1 LENDVNLVSLCV
13 TGLPAR
19 RSSSNARKLEAL
31 DAVLVHANCLWSD
44 LDAVLLPGGYF
55 AVPGHECFYR
65 SRRRDHL
72 DRHDLIEPL
81 LRARSRLTRSKGAWL
96 VVGVDSP
103 ASGRFGGDNL
113 CVAYGPR
120 SHIQI
125 ARKIFPSAGQP
136 SYVCNADDF
145 GCPQRVIVLP
155 SGRRAVL
162 GACYDGFGLAD
173 TQQRSTNRRQLIRS
187 IGDDDGRAEQKNMP
201 RVKHDCL
208 SDHAAL
214 ITRANATVGLF
225 AIHQFPYSRG
235 VTFWQRHGIAASAAA
250 LRGLSVGAAHFGEKL
265 PVTSEA
271 STLAATDVP
280 RRHLTMQDRTR
291 RRAWSLAPAASSTV
305 STPTGDFLIRLF
317 SR

>member
-31 DAVLVHANCLWSD
+31 DAVLVHANRLWSD

-103 ASGRFGGDNL
+103 ASGRFGGDHL

-120 SHIQI
+120 SRVQI

-136 SYVCNADDF
+136 GYVCNADDF
-145 GCPQRVIVLP
+145 GCPQRVIALP
-155 SGRRAVL
+155 SGPRAIL
-162 GACYDGFGLAD
+162 AACYDGFGVAD
-173 TQQRSTNRRQLIRS
+173 TQQFSTVRRRLIRG
-187 IGDDDGRAEQKNMP
+187 IGYDDGRVERSNL
-201 RVKHDCL
+201 RGVKDDCL
-208 SDHAAL
+208 ASHAAL
-214 ITRANATVGLF
+214 ITRGNPRVGLF
-225 AIHQFPYSRG
+225 AIHQFPSSRG

-250 LRGLSVGAAHFGEKL
+250 LQGSAVGAAHFGEKL
-265 PVTSEA
+265 PRAPEA
-271 STLAATDVP
+271 STLAAAEVP
-280 RRHLTMQDRTR
+280 RRHLTMPDRTR
-291 RRAWSLAPAASSTV
+291 RRAWALAPAASMFI
-305 STPTGDFLIRLF
+305 STPIGDALVRLF
-317 SR
+317 TR